1 MLTFVG
7 KWKKVDVEVT
17 LSRDATVLELKK
29 EIHARTRVLPH
40 RQKLVGINHKGKPDH
55 VPLRELVLKTPVHKF
70 MLIGTIEDDIF
81 VDPSS
86 VPKET
91 LPSVFADFGCAF
103 SPGSA
108 EWYKVRRRGKHDVHV
123 AHVQAKA
130 INDLVDQFAAQ
141 IEVIHPFRPGKKLLV
156 LDLDHTLMDISATK
170 TTNGIP
176 MTRFRRPYLH
186 EFLTLVYQHYDIGIW
201 SQTSWTWIEIKLTE
215 LGMLTS
221 PVDYCI
227 NFILDKTRMFA
238 MPTSDRF
245 KTKPTKVKALPII
258 WRAFP
263 NVRPDATMVDRA
275 GIHWSCFF
283 QLWHAKNTLHID
295 DVVHNFALNPRNGI
309 VISRYDCMQAHAADD
324 QELAYLARYL
334 IQVCA
339 GLDDVSLVSH
349 DNWASH
355 RAT

>member
-40 RQKLVGINHKGKPDH
+40 RQKLVGINHKGKPAEDH

-70 MLIGTIEDDIF
+70 MLIGTVEDDIF

-108 EWYKVRRRGKHDVHV
+108 EWYK
-123 AHVQAKA
+123 AKA

-141 IEVIHPFRPGKKLLV
+141 IELIHPFRPGKKLLV

-221 PVDYCI
+221 PDYCI

-263 NVRPDATMVDRA
+263 N
-275 GIHWSCFF
+275 
-283 QLWHAKNTLHID
+283 LWHAKNTLHID
-295 DVVHNFALNPRNGI
+295 DLVHNFALNPRNGI
-309 VISRYDCMQAHAADD
+309 VISPYDCMQAHAADD